1 MSMADHVLGIWTSS
15 GMTIF
20 VISPR
25 RCICKIP
32 WLKGISKLDREF
44 PSRNLRKSEESRAR
58 IAVDQEIEAT
68 SSLKDFINPKSITR
82 KYFSDYEEL
91 DLVMAAELK
100 WCYDI
105 AYLICEITER
115 GAVTS
120 KRAKNACT
128 ERKTEECFQRKT
140 IRWLGLVQEET
151 LVVFYACTP
160 RETVR
165 TTWNEVEIREKFS
178 PRASIRFSTESEETD
193 WRKSLN
199 SMKAS
204 SSTEAQNS
212 LSIAGKMK
220 NIVVCLSTSSR
231 VSWLQVWKH
240 MPFLAI
246 VANADM
252 LMVKGNS
259 ARGREKKVLDDQLLF
274 WKKKNVQGC
283 VSQNSDP
290 MNSTLQKSCLA
301 QNWIRERKGQSGG
314 IIQNGEHHER
324 NPCAPVFDEQPPEE
338 TLRQADCT
346 SKVAW
351 NLARKYA
358 SSSRTLNYV
367 LVKAPETQKIVC
379 LLCIRELQC
388 TTLCKEMRNG
398 NFEKVQ
404 QPISDLPQ
412 TGAVQ
417 INE

>member
-274 WKKKNVQGC
+274 WKKK
-283 VSQNSDP
+283 
-290 MNSTLQKSCLA
+290 
-301 QNWIRERKGQSGG
+301 
-314 IIQNGEHHER
+314 
-324 NPCAPVFDEQPPEE
+324 
-338 TLRQADCT
+338 T
-346 SKVAW
+346 SKVAYLKTQIQW
-351 NLARKYA
+351 ILLYKKVAWHKIGFGKEKGNLEASSKTVNIMSEILARPSLTNNHLRKLYD
-358 SSSRTLNYV
+358 
-367 LVKAPETQKIVC
+367 KQIVPA
-379 LLCIRELQC
+379 
-388 TTLCKEMRNG
+388 K
-398 NFEKVQ
+398 
-404 QPISDLPQ
+404 
-412 TGAVQ
+412 
-417 INE
+417 